1 MRKPGHR
8 RGYTLIEVA
17 LAVFLMGMAV
27 LTFSALYPTAAKS
40 SRMSG
45 NYAQATSAVQH
56 KIDQLRAVGYGRL
69 SYSELRS
76 AGVIDASPNAAPF
89 RFEAVDGLAQDLPAP
104 VGTISLTGAGTDVV
118 AATVRLQWGA
128 GSLKPM
134 GGVHEVT
141 VLIPNE

>member
-1 MRKPGHR
+1 MRRSRQR

-17 LAVFLMGMAV
+17 VAVFLMAMAV

-69 SYSELRS
+69 TYTELRS
-76 AGVIDASPNAAPF
+76 AGVIDASPTSVPF
-89 RFEAVDGLAQDLPAP
+89 RFEAVDDLAQDLPTP
-104 VGTISLTGAGTDVV
+104 VGTIALADASTDVI

-128 GSLKPM
+128 DSLKPM